1 MYYQEWETV
10 EKTLPD
16 GTKKRYRRRIIVVK
30 VVKKP
35 KDEKSPVDEEP
46 VQFEEVEIDEA
57 NPEDD
62 KYDPK
67 VVISFSLY

>member
-1 MYYQEWETV
+1 MPV
-10 EKTLPD
+10 E
-16 GTKKRYRRRIIVVK
+16 
-30 VVKKP
+30 
-35 KDEKSPVDEEP
+35 EEP
-46 VQFEEVEIDEA
+46 VVYEEVEIDEA